1 MKINF
6 TIIYYCLLSALLYCA
21 WLIFKSIKRKNR
33 QYIFRKPKIKIK
45 KNDLDNINNIFLDAG
60 FNITLNRYNQ
70 IRIILLMF
78 FTIISSVNLNHNK
91 LRFVIGFILL
101 LYIISSPVK
110 KFGKK
115 DSPFILVMR
124 MIISMQN
131 KKKDAELYRILI
143 QLKNIAI
150 TQQDKPYSGDYI
162 INQLIKFAKLTKS
175 SLINFLM
182 YYNLGKEDEA
192 FKKFTQ
198 STNTKMGNEIGIIL
212 LKLDKLNPIELVEQI
227 DIVKERTRE
236 KHITEKHRRQNIIS
250 DFIYLPIIIPVFV
263 LFLNFIM
270 ITVWIPK
277 IETMNL
283 FG

>member
-6 TIIYYCLLSALLYCA
+6 TIIYYCLLSTLLYCA